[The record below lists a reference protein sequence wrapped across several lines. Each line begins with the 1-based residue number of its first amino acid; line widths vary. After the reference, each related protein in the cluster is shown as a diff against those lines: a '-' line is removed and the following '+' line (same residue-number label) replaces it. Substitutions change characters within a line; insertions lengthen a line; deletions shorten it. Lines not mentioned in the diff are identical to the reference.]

1 MGRVF
6 AMSILAIDTAASRT
20 SVVVIENGKVVF
32 DEFRDG
38 AMSHGPALPELV
50 QAAIKN
56 REITEVL
63 VGMGPGPYTGLR
75 VGITFAQTFA
85 WALNIPVR
93 GYCSLDAIAAQFS
106 DSDFIVAIDARRK
119 EVYWARYTNGVRVE
133 GPAVDLPAVVA
144 DKGIKVIDSLFPDPK
159 YFVEIAEE
167 FTEPIYLRRPDAVAT
182 ADRK

>member
-1 MGRVF
+1 
-6 AMSILAIDTAASRT
+6 MSILAIDTAASRT

-32 DEFRDG
+32 NEFRDS

-50 QAAIKN
+50 QAAIAN

-85 WALNIPVR
+85 WARNIPIR
-93 GYCSLDAIAAQFS
+93 GFCSLDSIAAQVS
-106 DSDFIVAIDARRK
+106 ESDFVVSIDARRK
-119 EVYWARYTNGVRVE
+119 EVYWARYSNGIRVE
-133 GPAVDLPAVVA
+133 GPAVDLPAVVGA
-144 DKGIKVIDSLFPDPK
+144 RGIKVVSDLFPDPK
-159 YFVEIAEE
+159 FFTSLSEE
-167 FTEPIYLRRPDAVAT
+167 VSEPIYLRRPDAVAT

>member
-1 MGRVF
+1 V
-6 AMSILAIDTAASRT
+6 I
-20 SVVVIENGKVVF
+20 IENDEVVF
-32 DEFRDG
+32 SESRDG

-56 REITEVL
+56 REIDEVL

-85 WALNIPVR
+85 WARNIPVR
-93 GYCSLDAIAAQFS
+93 GFCSLDAIAAQVNEP
-106 DSDFIVAIDARRK
+106 DFIVAIDARRK

-133 GPAVDLPAVVA
+133 GPAVDLPAVVEA
-144 DKGIKVIDSLFPDPK
+144 RGIKVIDSLFPDPK
-159 YFVEIAEE
+159 YFVKIAKE
-167 FTEPIYLRRPDAVAT
+167 FSEPIYLRRPDAVAT

>member
-1 MGRVF
+1 
-6 AMSILAIDTAASRT
+6 MSILALDTAASRT
-20 SVVVIENGKVVF
+20 SVVVIENGQVVF
-32 DEFRDG
+32 YEFRDG

-50 QAAIKN
+50 QAAIEN

-85 WALNIPVR
+85 WARNISVR
-93 GYCSLDAIAAQFS
+93 GFCSLDAIAAQITEP
-106 DSDFIVAIDARRK
+106 DFIVAIDARRK

-144 DKGIKVIDSLFPDPK
+144 ARGVKVVSDLFPDPK
-159 YFVEIAEE
+159 FFILLSEE
-167 FTEPIYLRRPDAVAT
+167 VSEPIYLRRPDAVAT

>member
-1 MGRVF
+1 MGGIL

-20 SVVVIENGKVVF
+20 SVVVIENGQVVF
-32 DEFRDG
+32 NEFRDG

-85 WALNIPVR
+85 WARNIPVR
-93 GYCSLDAIAAQFS
+93 GFCSLDAIAAQVS
-106 DSDFIVAIDARRK
+106 EPDVIVAIDARRK
-119 EVYWARYTNGVRVE
+119 EVYWARYTNGIRVE
-133 GPAVDLPAVVA
+133 GPAVDLPAVVEA
-144 DKGIKVIDSLFPDPK
+144 RGIKVVSDLFPDPK
-159 YFVEIAEE
+159 FFNSLSDEVS
-167 FTEPIYLRRPDAVAT
+167 EPIYLRRPDAVAT

>member
-1 MGRVF
+1 MGGIL

-20 SVVVIENGKVVF
+20 SVVVIENGQVVF
-32 DEFRDG
+32 NEFRDG
-38 AMSHGPALPELV
+38 AISHGPALPELV

-85 WALNIPVR
+85 WARNISVR
-93 GYCSLDAIAAQFS
+93 GFCSLDAIAAQITEP
-106 DSDFIVAIDARRK
+106 DFIVAIDARRK
-119 EVYWARYTNGVRVE
+119 EVYWARYTNGLRVE
-133 GPAVDLPAVVA
+133 GPAVDLPAVVEA
-144 DKGIKVIDSLFPDPK
+144 RGIKLVSDLFPDPK
-159 YFVEIAEE
+159 YFVDLLQE

>member
-1 MGRVF
+1 
-6 AMSILAIDTAASRT
+6 MSILAIDTAASRT
-20 SVVVIENGKVVF
+20 SVVVIENGEVIF
-32 DEFRDG
+32 SETRDG

-50 QAAIKN
+50 QAAIKS

-85 WALNIPVR
+85 WARNIPVR
-93 GYCSLDAIAAQFS
+93 GFCSLDAIAAQL
-106 DSDFIVAIDARRK
+106 DEPDFIVAIDARRK

-133 GPAVDLPAVVA
+133 GPAVDLPATVEA
-144 DKGIKVIDSLFPDPK
+144 RGIKVVSDLLPDPK
-159 YFVEIAEE
+159 FFLSLTEE
-167 FTEPIYLRRPDAVAT
+167 FTDPIYLRRPDAVAT

>member
-1 MGRVF
+1 
-6 AMSILAIDTAASRT
+6 MSILAIDTAASRT
-20 SVVVIENGKVVF
+20 SVVIIENGEVVF
-32 DEFRDG
+32 SQSRDG
-38 AMSHGPALPELV
+38 AMSHGPALPDLV

-56 REITEVL
+56 REISEVF

-85 WALNIPVR
+85 WARNIPVR
-93 GYCSLDAIAAQFS
+93 GFCSLDAIAAQVNEP
-106 DSDFIVAIDARRK
+106 DFIVAIDARRK

-133 GPAVDLPAVVA
+133 GPDVDLPAVVVA
-144 DKGIKVIDSLFPDPK
+144 RGIKVVSDLFPDPK
-159 YFVEIAEE
+159 YFVNLSEE

>member
-1 MGRVF
+1 
-6 AMSILAIDTAASRT
+6 MSILAIDTAASRT
-20 SVVVIENGKVVF
+20 SVVVIENGEVVF
-32 DEFRDG
+32 SQSRDG
-38 AMSHGPALPELV
+38 AMSHGPAFPELV

-56 REITEVL
+56 LEITEVL

-85 WALNIPVR
+85 WARNIPVR
-93 GYCSLDAIAAQFS
+93 GFCSLNAIAAQVNEP
-106 DSDFIVAIDARRK
+106 DFIVAIDARRK

-133 GPAVDLPAVVA
+133 GPDVDLPAVVVA
-144 DKGIKVIDSLFPDPK
+144 RGIKVVSDLFPDPK
-159 YFVEIAEE
+159 YFVNLSEE

>member
-1 MGRVF
+1 MN
-6 AMSILAIDTAASRT
+6 ILAIDTAASRT
-20 SVVVIENGKVVF
+20 SVVIIEN
-32 DEFRDG
+32 DEVGFSESRDG

-56 REITEVL
+56 REIDEVL

-85 WALNIPVR
+85 WARNIPVR
-93 GYCSLDAIAAQFS
+93 GFCSLDAIAAQVNEP
-106 DSDFIVAIDARRK
+106 DFIVAIDARRK

-133 GPAVDLPAVVA
+133 GPAVDLPAVVEA
-144 DKGIKVIDSLFPDPK
+144 KGIKVIDSLFPDPK
-159 YFVEIAEE
+159 YFVKIAKE
-167 FTEPIYLRRPDAVAT
+167 FSEPIYLRRPDAVAT

>member
-1 MGRVF
+1 
-6 AMSILAIDTAASRT
+6 MSILAIDTAASRT
-20 SVVVIENGKVVF
+20 SVVVIENNEVVF
-32 DEFRDG
+32 SESRDG

-56 REITEVL
+56 REIDEVL

-85 WALNIPVR
+85 WARNISVR
-93 GYCSLDAIAAQFS
+93 GFCSLDAVAAQVS
-106 DSDFIVAIDARRK
+106 VADFIVAIDARRK

-133 GPAVDLPAVVA
+133 GPAVDLPAVIEA
-144 DKGIKVIDSLFPDPK
+144 KGIKVIDSLFPDPK
-159 YFVEIAEE
+159 YFVKIAKE
-167 FTEPIYLRRPDAVAT
+167 FSEPIYLRRPDAVAT

>member
-1 MGRVF
+1 
-6 AMSILAIDTAASRT
+6 MSILAIDTSASRT
-20 SVVVIENGKVVF
+20 SVVIIENGEVVF
-32 DEFRDG
+32 SEFRDG

-56 REITEVL
+56 REISEVL

-85 WALNIPVR
+85 WARNIPIR
-93 GYCSLDAIAAQFS
+93 GFCSLDAISAQVNE
-106 DSDFIVAIDARRK
+106 SDFIVTIDARRK
-119 EVYWARYTNGVRVE
+119 EVYWARYTNRIRVE
-133 GPAVDLPAVVA
+133 GPAVDLPSAVA
-144 DKGIKVIDSLFPDPK
+144 DRGIKVIDSLNPDPK
-159 YFVEIAEE
+159 FFVNLSEE

>member
-1 MGRVF
+1 
-6 AMSILAIDTAASRT
+6 MSILAIDTAASRT

-32 DEFRDG
+32 NEFRDG

-50 QAAIKN
+50 QAAISN
-56 REITEVL
+56 HQITEVL

-85 WALNIPVR
+85 WARNIPVR
-93 GYCSLDAIAAQFS
+93 GFCSLDVIATQVS
-106 DSDFIVAIDARRK
+106 DSDFIVSIDARRK
-119 EVYWARYTNGVRVE
+119 EVYWARYTNGFRVD
-133 GPAVDLPAVVA
+133 GPAVDLPADVA
-144 DKGIKVIDSLFPDPK
+144 ARGIKVIDSLFPDPK
-159 YFVEIAEE
+159 YFVDLAKE

>member
-1 MGRVF
+1 MN
-6 AMSILAIDTAASRT
+6 ILAIDTAASRT
-20 SVVVIENGKVVF
+20 SVVIIENDEVVF
-32 DEFRDG
+32 TESRDG

-56 REITEVL
+56 REIDEVL

-85 WALNIPVR
+85 WARNIPVR
-93 GYCSLDAIAAQFS
+93 GFCSLDAIAAQVNEP
-106 DSDFIVAIDARRK
+106 DFIVAIDARRK

-133 GPAVDLPAVVA
+133 GPVVDLPAVVEA
-144 DKGIKVIDSLFPDPK
+144 RGIKVIDSLFPDPK
-159 YFVEIAEE
+159 YFVKIAKE
-167 FTEPIYLRRPDAVAT
+167 FSEPIYLRRPDAVAT

>member
-1 MGRVF
+1 MN
-6 AMSILAIDTAASRT
+6 ILAIDTAASRT
-20 SVVVIENGKVVF
+20 SVVIIENDEVVF
-32 DEFRDG
+32 SESRDG

-56 REITEVL
+56 REIDEVL

-85 WALNIPVR
+85 WARNIPVR
-93 GYCSLDAIAAQFS
+93 GFCSLDAIAAQVNEP
-106 DSDFIVAIDARRK
+106 DFIVAIDARRK

-133 GPAVDLPAVVA
+133 GPVVDLPALVA
-144 DKGIKVIDSLFPDPK
+144 ARGLEVIDSLLPDPK
-159 YFVEIAEE
+159 YFVELAEE
-167 FTEPIYLRRPDAVAT
+167 FSEPIYLRRPDAVAT

>member
-1 MGRVF
+1 MN
-6 AMSILAIDTAASRT
+6 ILAIDTAASRT
-20 SVVVIENGKVVF
+20 SVVIIEN
-32 DEFRDG
+32 DEVGFSESRDG

-56 REITEVL
+56 REIDEVL

-85 WALNIPVR
+85 WARNIPVR
-93 GYCSLDAIAAQFS
+93 GFCSLDAIAAQVN
-106 DSDFIVAIDARRK
+106 DADFIVAIDARRK

-133 GPAVDLPAVVA
+133 GPAVDLPAVVEA
-144 DKGIKVIDSLFPDPK
+144 KGIKVIDSLFPDPK
-159 YFVEIAEE
+159 YFVKIAKE
-167 FTEPIYLRRPDAVAT
+167 FSEPIYLRRPDAVAT

>member
-1 MGRVF
+1 
-6 AMSILAIDTAASRT
+6 MSTLAIDTAASRT
-20 SVVVIENGKVVF
+20 SVVIIENGKVVF
-32 DEFRDG
+32 NESRDG

-50 QAAIKN
+50 QAAISD

-75 VGITFAQTFA
+75 VGITFARTFA
-85 WALNIPVR
+85 WARNIPVR
-93 GYCSLDAIAAQFS
+93 GFCSLDAIAAQVS
-106 DSDFIVAIDARRK
+106 EPDFIVAIDARRK

-144 DKGIKVIDSLFPDPK
+144 DRGIKVIDPLFPDPQ
-159 YFVEIAEE
+159 F
-167 FTEPIYLRRPDAVAT
+167 FTSLTDEVSEPIYLRRPDAVAT